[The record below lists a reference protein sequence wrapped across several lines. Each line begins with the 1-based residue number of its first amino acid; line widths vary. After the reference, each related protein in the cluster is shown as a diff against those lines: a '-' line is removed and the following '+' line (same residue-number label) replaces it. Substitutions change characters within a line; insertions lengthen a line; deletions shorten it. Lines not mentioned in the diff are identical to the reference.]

1 VALYPRQVA
10 AAPADPLVL
19 ALDIGTSSV
28 RAGLYDRRARPLP
41 GAHVQLAHLPRV
53 ASDGTSELD
62 ADRLLARTVRCVSRL
77 RATAGQDRFRR
88 IVAVGASSTWHGL
101 LAASGAGV
109 ARTPAVLWADTRSW
123 RAAEKLIQL
132 LDSEAV
138 HQRTGAPIHPTYWPA
153 KIEWLRDAEPRLR
166 RSQIRWISPPDL
178 LYWKL
183 FGRLGTSLSMASGT
197 GLLRLDGTWDPELL
211 EVLQV
216 DPADLPP
223 IREFE
228 QGLQRQWARRWP
240 ELAQVP
246 WLHAAGDGALA
257 NLGSGCIDPGQ
268 RALTVGTS
276 GALRVIHGQPLRRI
290 PAGLWTYR
298 VDSRRLV
305 TGGALSNGGNLYAW
319 LLQTLRLDPDRL
331 ERQLSRLQPGAH
343 GLTFLPLLAGE
354 RSPGFAAHATGAVAG
369 LTSATTALDIAR
381 AGLEGVAVEFAIV
394 DRLLDQALPAPRRVV
409 ASGTGILSSP
419 AWMQLTADALGR
431 PVAAGRATEAS
442 SRGAAILVLE
452 HLGLASADLLDPGVA
467 RTFTPRAGAGAVYGR
482 AVERREALYE
492 ALRIAAWED

>member
-1 VALYPRQVA
+1 VA

-19 ALDIGTSSV
+19 ALDIGTSSI
-28 RAGLYDRRARPLP
+28 RAGLYDRRARPLA
-41 GAHVQLAHLPRV
+41 GAHVQLTHKPRV
-53 ASDGTSELD
+53 AADGTSELD
-62 ADRLLARTVRCVSRL
+62 ADRLLARTVRCLSRL
-77 RATAGQDRFRR
+77 RATTGKDHFRR
-88 IVAVGASSTWHGL
+88 IAAVGASSTWHGL
-101 LAASGAGV
+101 LAASAKGEAE
-109 ARTPAVLWADTRSW
+109 TPAVLWADTRSR
-123 RAAEKLIQL
+123 RAAEKLKQL
-132 LDSEAV
+132 LDGEAV

-153 KIEWLRDAEPRLR
+153 KIEWLRDTRPRLR
-166 RSQIRWISPPDL
+166 RPQIRWISPPDL

-197 GLLRLDGTWDPELL
+197 GLLRIDGGWDQELL
-211 EVLQV
+211 EILHV
-216 DPADLPP
+216 DPTALPP

-228 QGLQRQWARRWP
+228 QGLEPHWARRWP

-257 NLGSGCIDPGQ
+257 NLGSGCIDPDQ

-276 GALRVIHGQPLRRI
+276 GALRVIHGQPLNRI

-319 LLQTLRLDPDRL
+319 LLQALRLDADRL
-331 ERQLSRLQPGAH
+331 ERRLARLQPGAH

-354 RSPGFAAHATGAVAG
+354 RSPGFAPHATGAIAG
-369 LTSATTALDIAR
+369 LTSATTAVDIAR

-394 DRLLDQALPAPRRVV
+394 DRLLDQALPPPRRVV

-419 AWMQLTADALGR
+419 AWMQVTADALSR
-431 PVAAGRATEAS
+431 PIAAGRAPEAS
-442 SRGAAILVLE
+442 SRGAAILALE
-452 HLGLASADLLDPGVA
+452 HLGLASAERLDPGVS
-467 RTFTPRAGAGAVYGR
+467 RTFTPQPGAEGVYR
-482 AVERREALYE
+482 HAVEKREALYR
-492 ALRIAAWED
+492 ALRSAAWED